1 MNVRILFFLF
11 ISLIATQ
18 QTFSQNDYKASM
30 EGWEVDLN
38 EAYKKS
44 VEKGVPIM
52 ANFTGTD
59 WCGWCIRLKKSVF
72 TTDAF
77 KKWANENV
85 ILLEV
90 DFPRRFKLPAAIANQ
105 NAGLQQAFQV
115 RGYPTIFVFNMFPD
129 KNTGK
134 VNLQSLARTSY
145 KATPAEFID
154 DLERQIKASKAKN
167 PN

>member
-1 MNVRILFFLF
+1 MKRIQSPSKKAFRSWRISQVRIGVVGVF
-11 ISLIATQ
+11 
-18 QTFSQNDYKASM
+18 
-30 EGWEVDLN
+30 DL
-38 EAYKKS
+38 
-44 VEKGVPIM
+44 
-52 ANFTGTD
+52 
-59 WCGWCIRLKKSVF
+59 SVF

-77 KKWANENV
+77 KKWAKENV

-134 VNLQSLARTSY
+134 VNLQSLARTAIKQLPLSLL
-145 KATPAEFID
+145 ATWKDRLKLVKRRI
-154 DLERQIKASKAKN
+154 QIN
-167 PN
+167 Y